1 MIILQDGGFGMSS
14 EATHI
19 CRRCKGTEAYKT
31 VIKGKGLVVCVE
43 CDYEWV
49 PHGYCLHCRKALQPI
64 GSARINGAPHKD
76 WGSRKYHKKCWKELN
91 S

>member
-1 MIILQDGGFGMSS
+1 MSS

-19 CRRCKGTEAYKT
+19 CKRCKGTEAYKT

-64 GSARINGAPHKD
+64 GSARMNGAPHKD